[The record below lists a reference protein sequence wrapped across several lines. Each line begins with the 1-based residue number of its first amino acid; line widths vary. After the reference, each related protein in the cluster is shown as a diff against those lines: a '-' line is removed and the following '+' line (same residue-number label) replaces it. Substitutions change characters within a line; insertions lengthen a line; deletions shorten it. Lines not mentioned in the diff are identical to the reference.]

1 MAERIVVIGGNPGG
15 MAAIS
20 QIRKRKPDAEI
31 IVFEKGHWTSYSACG
46 IPYVVAGQV
55 AGIERLVAR
64 TPEEF
69 RANGVD
75 VRMRHEVTAID
86 LARRH
91 LDVRDIEGATTLQT
105 GFDQLLIATGGLPIR
120 PPLPGIELGFV
131 HAVQTLDDAADLLA
145 HAEAGRCG
153 RVVVVGGGYIGLEM
167 AEAFVERGVA
177 TTLIDSNE
185 QPMKRLDS
193 DMGALIADALRHH
206 GVELRLSTRVLGFED
221 GAVLT
226 EEERLDADLV
236 VLGIGVGP
244 NSRLAAEAGLRLG
257 ARDAVAVDRHQHASE
272 GGVWSAGDCAE
283 TFHLVTQRPT
293 YEALGTVANKAGRV
307 AGINIGGGDAV
318 LPGVVGT
325 AISKICATEVART
338 GLTEGEARDAGLSF
352 VARTIESTTN
362 AGYMPTAR
370 PMTIKMV
377 AEAGSGRL
385 LGAQIVGG
393 SGAAKRIDTV
403 AVALHAGFDV
413 QQVMD
418 LDLAYAPPFSGVWDP
433 VLIAAREL
441 LKLV

>member
-1 MAERIVVIGGNPGG
+1 MAERIVVIGGDAGG

-20 QIRKRKPDAEI
+20 QIRKRKSDAEI
-31 IVFEKGHWTSYSACG
+31 VVFEKGHWTSYSACG

-55 AGIERLVAR
+55 AAIERLVAR
-64 TPEEF
+64 TPAQF
-69 RANGVD
+69 RELGVD

-86 LARRH
+86 LAARH
-91 LDVRDIEGATTLQT
+91 VEVRDIEGQTTLEM
-105 GFDQLLIATGGLPIR
+105 GFDQLLIATGGSPIR
-120 PPLPGIELGFV
+120 PPIPGIELDFV
-131 HAVQTLDDAADLLA
+131 HGVQTLDDAADLLA
-145 HAEAGRCG
+145 HVAAGRCQ

-167 AEAFVERGVA
+167 AEAFVERGAV
-177 TTLIDSNE
+177 TTLVDSNE
-185 QPMKRLDS
+185 QPMKTLDT

-206 GVELRLSTRVLGFED
+206 SVDVRLRTEVRGFEE

-226 EEERLDADLV
+226 DTERLEADLV
-236 VLGIGVGP
+236 VLGIGVRP
-244 NSRLAAEAGLRLG
+244 NSQLAREAGLRLG
-257 ARDAVAVDRHQHASE
+257 VRDAIAVDRRQHTSA

-283 TFHLVTQRPT
+283 TFHLVTQQPT
-293 YEALGTVANKAGRV
+293 YVALGTVANKAGRV
-307 AGINIGGGDAV
+307 AGINMGGGDAV

-338 GLTEGEARDAGLSF
+338 GLAEWEARDAGLAH
-352 VARTIESTTN
+352 VATTIESTTN

-370 PMTIKMV
+370 PMTVKMV

-403 AVALHAGFDV
+403 AVALHAGLDV
-413 QQVMD
+413 QQVVD

-441 LKLV
+441 LKLI